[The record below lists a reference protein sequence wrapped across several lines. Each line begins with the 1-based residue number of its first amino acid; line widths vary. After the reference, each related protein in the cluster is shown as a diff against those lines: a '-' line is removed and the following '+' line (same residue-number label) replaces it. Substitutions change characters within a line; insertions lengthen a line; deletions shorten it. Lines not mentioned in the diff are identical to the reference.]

1 MTEQKVSPRQFDVL
15 QRAMLELELQGHGPE
30 ACVIGA
36 CKRAGITP
44 PRPFEPMTITVDPM
58 GEPMTES
65 PLRDLA
71 RKLRQT
77 AREHIAYSQVADLM
91 NHVDE
96 HLNAL
101 AFCEETN
108 RASAGEPRHDR

>member
-1 MTEQKVSPRQFDVL
+1 MK
-15 QRAMLELELQGHGPE
+15 
-30 ACVIGA
+30 
-36 CKRAGITP
+36 
-44 PRPFEPMTITVDPM
+44 
-58 GEPMTES
+58 ES

-101 AFCEETN
+101 AFHEETN
-108 RASAGEPRHDR
+108 ERDKHDCTPKDDIDAAAGRGR